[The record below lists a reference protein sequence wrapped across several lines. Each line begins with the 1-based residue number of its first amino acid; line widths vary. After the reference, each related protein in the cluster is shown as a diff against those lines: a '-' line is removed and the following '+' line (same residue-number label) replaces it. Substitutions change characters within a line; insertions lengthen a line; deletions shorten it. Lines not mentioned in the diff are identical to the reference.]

1 MKMKEITGNDS
12 EELRMARMTHET
24 EQMLQIRGSN
34 RDRGRGIDIA
44 L

>member
-1 MKMKEITGNDS
+1 MKGITGNES